1 MAGATGYAGREL
13 VRLLARHPGANL
25 TVATVSTPSDE
36 RREVPA
42 LRGVWTGGF
51 RPLAIDNLSGLDAV
65 FLALPEN
72 VGAKV
77 ALPLVDA
84 GVRVFDLSGAF
95 RLRDGGERA
104 RWYPETPAL
113 PETGL
118 VYGLTEMCRAQLPDA
133 RLVACPGCYPTAAL
147 LALGPLV
154 RAGYLVSGAPVV
166 VDAKSGISGA
176 GKAPSTRTHF
186 SELHGNVAAYNIF
199 GHRHVAE
206 MEQELGGMVTFVP
219 HLVPLNRGILETI
232 YVQMAEG
239 VSDAD
244 VAGCLQAAYADA
256 PFVRLTGSTL
266 PEIQDVVHTN
276 FCDIGWNLDARTRRL
291 VMVACLDNL
300 LKGAAGQAVQNFN
313 VAFGLDERE
322 GLQ

>member
-1 MAGATGYAGREL
+1 MNKYSAAGTAEATNGRVSSSGGRPSVGVAGATGYAGREL

-51 RPLAIDNLSGLDAV
+51 RPLAIDNISGLDAV

-84 GVRVFDLSGAF
+84 GVRVFNLSGAF

-118 VYGLTEMCRAQLPDA
+118 VYGLTEMCRAQLPEA

-176 GKAPSTRTHF
+176 GASTRTHF

-206 MEQELGGMVTFVP
+206 IEQELGGMVTFVP
-219 HLVPLNRGILETI
+219 HLVPLNKGILETI

-244 VAGCLQAAYADA
+244 VAGCLQAAYTDA
-256 PFVRLTGSTL
+256 PGAPHRIDAPEIRTWCTPISATSGGISTL
-266 PEIQDVVHTN
+266 GPDGSSWWPVSTIS
-276 FCDIGWNLDARTRRL
+276 
-291 VMVACLDNL
+291 
-300 LKGAAGQAVQNFN
+300 
-313 VAFGLDERE
+313 
-322 GLQ
+322 